1 MMKKT
6 NILLVAAFLVVSAF
20 AAPAFALTGDEILAK
35 VEKAMNAPADRT
47 ATIKMIIK
55 AKDGTTKERKMKIS
69 QKGAQKKLF
78 TFLSPADVAGVGFLV
93 IDDDTL
99 YLYSPA
105 FGKIRRIASH
115 VKNENFMA
123 TDFSYNDLS
132 ESKYPEKYSAVLDKT
147 DGEHYVLT
155 CKPKPG
161 AKTDYSKLVMR
172 VNKKTYLPS
181 KVEMFN
187 KAGKL
192 FKVMTNGAVKKIDGY
207 WTPTHIK
214 IKDVLRNH
222 TTTMKLVNVK
232 HDQGLADKVFS
243 KRNLKKVH

>member
-1 MMKKT
+1 MCKT
-6 NILLVAAFLVVSAF
+6 NVRFATAFLVVSTF
-20 AAPAFALTGDEILAK
+20 AAPAFALNGNEILAK
-35 VEKAMNAPADRT
+35 VEQAMNAPKDRT
-47 ATIKMIIK
+47 ATVKMTIE
-55 AKDGTTKERKMKIS
+55 AKDGTTKERMMKIS
-69 QKGAQKKLF
+69 QKGSKKKLF
-78 TFLSPADVAGVGFLV
+78 TFLSPADVKGVGFLV

-123 TDFSYNDLS
+123 TDFSYNDLA
-132 ESKYPEKYSAVLDKT
+132 ESKYPEKYSAVLVKT

-161 AKTDYSKLVMR
+161 AKADYSKLIMR
-172 VNKKTYLPS
+172 VNKKTFLPS
-181 KVEMFN
+181 KVEMFD

-192 FKVMTNGAVKKIDGY
+192 FKVMANGAVKKVDGY
-207 WTPTHIK
+207 WTPTQISM
-214 IKDVLRNH
+214 KDVQQNH
-222 TTTMKLVNVK
+222 TTTMKLVKVK
-232 HDQGLADKVFS
+232 HDKGLDDNVFS